1 MYLAFFQISEASEEG
16 SLEPNHELSQSDQ
29 DNINQKD
36 DDELDNIEK
45 PKDDLKTD
53 DKELNSDDDYVEMN
67 QINPL
72 REVSSNTITNDTNEA
87 ATEENN
93 DNEKAKEDEK
103 TKEATT
109 TTSKDISIQ
118 TDPNTLSPNKY
129 RYLFVSI
136 IYIYIIFNNVR
147 NVIKLITNFSR
158 DHIKVM

>member
-1 MYLAFFQISEASEEG
+1 MKFTYESRIFQISEASEEG

-67 QINPL
+67 QINPS

-129 RYLFVSI
+129 RYLFCL
-136 IYIYIIFNNVR
+136 N
-147 NVIKLITNFSR
+147 
-158 DHIKVM
+158 